1 MLCTTGYNFLR
12 NEIKRFKGNY
22 LEIGIFDGDLISSLA
37 RENPN
42 KNFYGID
49 PFIEDGHTIHT
60 TKVSAGNTI
69 VNQKQVALSKLD
81 ELSNLK
87 YYIETSLEFLNKLT
101 DEQCRELDVDIVLID
116 GSHWYKDVIIDSEI
130 ALKLIK
136 SKKGIIIFDDLHVPE
151 VLKACDEFLNNHQ
164 SIITKVTNTDRTDV
178 NMNSKPN
185 TLIVFVNGG
194 ELDA

>member
-22 LEIGIFDGDLISSLA
+22 LEIGIFDGDLVSSLA

-49 PFIEDGHTIHT
+49 PFIEDGHTSGI
-60 TKVSAGNTI
+60 TKVLKGNTI
-69 VNQKQVALSKLD
+69 VSQKQVALSKLD

-87 YYIETSLEFLNKLT
+87 YYVETSLEFLNKLT
-101 DEQCRELDVDIVLID
+101 DEKCSELNVDIVLID
-116 GSHWYKDVIIDSEI
+116 GSHWYNDVIIDSEI

-136 SKKGIIIFDDLHVPE
+136 NKKGIIIFDDLHVPE
-151 VLKACDEFLNNHQ
+151 VLKACDEFLNNHA
-164 SIITKVTNTDRTDV
+164 SIITKVTNTDRTEV
-178 NMNSKPN
+178 NTNSKTN

>member
-1 MLCTTGYNFLR
+1 MLCRAGYNFLTT
-12 NEIKRFKGNY
+12 EIKRFKGNY

-37 RENPN
+37 SENPN

-49 PFIEDGHTIHT
+49 PFIEDGYTVNI
-60 TKVSAGNTI
+60 TKVYTGNEI
-69 VNQKQVALSKLD
+69 VSQKKIALSRLN

-101 DEQCRELDVDIVLID
+101 EEQCNELDVNIVLID
-116 GSHWYKDVIIDSEI
+116 GSHYYKDVIVDIEI

-136 SKKGIIIFDDLHVPE
+136 NKKGIIVFDDLHVPE
-151 VLKACDEFLNNHQ
+151 VLKAVKEFLISHQ
-164 SIITKVTNTDRTDV
+164 SIITKVTDTQREDV
-178 NMNSKPN
+178 N
-185 TLIVFVNGG
+185 IVNYPHALVVFINDG